1 MQLHRS
7 PGRRWE
13 AEKKLCIQ
21 AKRPCT
27 TDACP
32 AVVPECDDD
41 CTDCKIHAATCHKCA
56 AAECLSYE
64 EEETTTTPAPLTGG
78 GTCDDVLV
86 NKVKEMLRA
95 EAELKELEQRV
106 AEKKQLIET
115 LKAQIMPDPI
125 PPRK

>member
-1 MQLHRS
+1 MNLISQ
-7 PGRRWE
+7 
-13 AEKKLCIQ
+13 Q
-21 AKRPCT
+21 
-27 TDACP
+27 D
-32 AVVPECDDD
+32 
-41 CTDCKIHAATCHKCA
+41 
-56 AAECLSYE
+56 
-64 EEETTTTPAPLTGG
+64 EEETTTSQAPVTGG

-95 EAELKELEQRV
+95 EAELKVLEQRV

>member
-1 MQLHRS
+1 MQLHPS

-13 AEKKLCIQ
+13 GRL
-21 AKRPCT
+21 
-27 TDACP
+27 TDALHSKHSHLNFQRP
-32 AVVPECDDD
+32 
-41 CTDCKIHAATCHKCA
+41 
-56 AAECLSYE
+56 
-64 EEETTTTPAPLTGG
+64 

-106 AEKKQLIET
+106 VEKKQLIET
-115 LKAQIMPDPI
+115 LKAEIMPDPI

>member
-1 MQLHRS
+1 MKFLLLL
-7 PGRRWE
+7 
-13 AEKKLCIQ
+13 A
-21 AKRPCT
+21 
-27 TDACP
+27 
-32 AVVPECDDD
+32 
-41 CTDCKIHAATCHKCA
+41 
-56 AAECLSYE
+56 
-64 EEETTTTPAPLTGG
+64 PAPLTGG

-95 EAELKELEQRV
+95 EAELKVLEQRV